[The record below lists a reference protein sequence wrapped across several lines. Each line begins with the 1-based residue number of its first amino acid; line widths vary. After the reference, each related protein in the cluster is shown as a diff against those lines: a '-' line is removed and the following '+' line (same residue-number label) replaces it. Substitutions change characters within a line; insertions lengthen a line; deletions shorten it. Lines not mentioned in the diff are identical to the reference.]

1 MKNATFR
8 FYYGLVLI
16 IVGIGVFFRIPR
28 VMDQVAEIEF
38 FRHKLFVVQFCFY
51 MLGILL
57 IVSGI
62 IRIRKKPPK

>member
-1 MKNATFR
+1 MKNEKIK

-38 FRHKLFVVQFCFY
+38 FRHKLVAVRFCFY

-57 IVSGI
+57 VTSGI
-62 IRIRKKPPK
+62 IRVKKK